1 MKLAEDTKKKAKPE
15 DLDKDPKKL
24 EEERKRQEEMDNLG
38 KEFTGEGFR
47 NYDDLVKIVKSYQQ
61 RTFCEDVD
69 VLKQLGG
76 SQKIARI

>member
-1 MKLAEDTKKKAKPE
+1 MKLAEDTKKRGKPE

-38 KEFTGEGFR
+38 KEFTGEGFM

-69 VLKQLGG
+69 VLQKLGG
-76 SQKIARI
+76 SR